1 MFFTIFLLTVGSI
14 PDDWYTFETESKAF
28 RVALPARPDSTTSRS
43 VSGPSGQIQ
52 LTSAQVKTA
61 DGVYSVQITENSARV
76 NPGTLDDGIRQFA
89 ESKKATLGPS
99 RSVTVGGNP
108 GREFEMTASQKRS
121 KVLFVASGGKLFV
134 LSASGTPGLGVPA
147 AADRFL
153 GSLKIGTEEMAKADV
168 AEAKARADAAEA
180 DAKAKARMEAEIA
193 KAKMETEVAK
203 AKAEAEVAK
212 AKAEADIAG
221 ARAGAEA
228 AKSRADAQA
237 ARARPKAEFADK
249 PDESMVVAEAD
260 KGDDDS
266 KDPEKPAAKKS
277 NAPIKVTIS
286 RMPKNARPYAGSD
299 IENLS
304 RSFANDR
311 DGFRDLGPEGSVLVG
326 VSVTYIERF
335 GGPKVRSVQPIYRS
349 DKSHY
354 AGLTY
359 GEVVGPV
366 FTFVARPGYALGGL
380 VTHTGLTV
388 DGFGIVFMKIDGDRL
403 DPNDTYNSPWIG
415 DRKGGSPGEVMS
427 KGGLVVG
434 LQGRA
439 KNEVNALGLTAKK

>member
-1 MFFTIFLLTVGSI
+1 MFFTILLLTVGLV

-28 RVALPARPDSTTSRS
+28 RAALPTRPDSTTSRS
-43 VSGPSGQIQ
+43 VAGPSGPIQ
-52 LTSAQVKTA
+52 LTTARVQAA

-76 NPGTLDDGIRQFA
+76 NPNTLDDGIRQFA
-89 ESKKATLGPS
+89 ASKKATLGPL
-99 RSVTVGGNP
+99 RPVTVDGNP
-108 GREFEMTASQKRS
+108 GREFEMTEGPKRS
-121 KVLFVASGGKLFV
+121 KVRFVASGGMLIV
-134 LSASGTPGLGVPA
+134 LSAAGLSGAGVPS

-153 GSLKIGTEEMAKADV
+153 GSLEIGAVDV
-168 AEAKARADAAEA
+168 AGAEAKARARADSAELE
-180 DAKAKARMEAEIA
+180 DKAKAKMEAEIAKAKMEAEIAKAKMETEIA

-203 AKAEAEVAK
+203 AKAEAEIARSRANSATAK
-212 AKAEADIAG
+212 GKAE
-221 ARAGAEA
+221 
-228 AKSRADAQA
+228 
-237 ARARPKAEFADK
+237 AEFADK
-249 PDESMVVAEAD
+249 PDASMVVAEAD

-266 KDPEKPAAKKS
+266 KDPDKPAAKKS
-277 NAPIKVTIS
+277 NAPIKVTIG
-286 RMPKNARPYAGSD
+286 RMPKNAKPYADPD

-304 RSFANDR
+304 RSFTRDR

-349 DKSHY
+349 DKNHY
-354 AGLTY
+354 PGLTY
-359 GEVVGPV
+359 GEAVGPV
-366 FTFVARPGYALGGL
+366 FTVVARPGYAVGGL

-403 DPNDTYNSPWIG
+403 DPNDSYNSPWIG

-427 KGGLVVG
+427 RGGLVVG

-439 KNEVNALGLTAKK
+439 KNEVNAIGLTAKK